1 MRGCTAVRRET
12 APQSNSRERRRMIG
26 RAGLFVL
33 WVLHFLPL
41 PLLAPI
47 GSAVGMAAYALI
59 GKRRRIAR
67 TNLRLCFPTM
77 PPAAR
82 ERLLRRHFRTFGR
95 ALLASGIAW
104 WGSPARLR
112 RTVELEDTHH
122 MNVLA
127 GQPVIALAPHFVGI
141 ELEGLRVSLDYPG
154 AAVYVRQKD
163 PLVDAFLK
171 RKRER
176 FAGTRMF
183 LRSAGIKPIVRA
195 LRDGHSVQLS
205 PDMDLG
211 PRDSL
216 FVPFFGVPAATVP
229 ALSRI
234 ASLTGARIVPLIVR
248 ERPGARGYSARFYP
262 AWEDFPT
269 GDVEA
274 DTQRMNAFIE
284 ARIREMPEQYLW
296 THKRFKTRPPGE
308 RGLY

>member
-1 MRGCTAVRRET
+1 
-12 APQSNSRERRRMIG
+12 MIG
-26 RAGLFVL
+26 RAGIFLL

-41 PLLAPI
+41 PLLAPV
-47 GSAVGMAAYALI
+47 GSAIGLAAYALI

-67 TNLRLCFPTM
+67 TNLRLCFPSM
-77 PPAAR
+77 PPGER
-82 ERLLRRHFRTFGR
+82 ERLVRSHFRAFGR

-104 WGSPARLR
+104 WGSSARLR
-112 RTVELEDTHH
+112 RTVGLEDTHR
-122 MNVLA
+122 MDALA
-127 GQPVIALAPHFVGI
+127 GQPVIVLVPHFVGI

-163 PLVDAFLK
+163 PFVDAFLK

-176 FAGTRMF
+176 FAGTCMF
-183 LRSAGIKPIVRA
+183 LRSAGIRPIVRA
-195 LRDGHSVQLS
+195 LRDGGAVQLS

-211 PRDSL
+211 PRDAL

-248 ERPGARGYSARFYP
+248 ERPGRARGYSARFYP

-269 GDVEA
+269 ADVEA
-274 DTQRMNAFIE
+274 DTRRMNAFIQ
-284 ARIREMPEQYLW
+284 ARILEMPAQYLW

-308 RGLY
+308 PGPY

>member
-1 MRGCTAVRRET
+1 MT
-12 APQSNSRERRRMIG
+12 G
-26 RAGLFVL
+26 RLGLFVL
-33 WVLHFLPL
+33 WVLHFLPM
-41 PLLAPI
+41 PLLAPV
-47 GSAVGMAAYALI
+47 GSAVGIAAYAII

-67 TNLRLCFPTM
+67 SNLRLCFPAL

-82 ERLLRRHFRTFGR
+82 ERLLRRHFRAFGR
-95 ALLASGIAW
+95 ALLASGVAW
-104 WGSPARLR
+104 WGSPSRLR
-112 RTVELEDTHH
+112 RTVRLEETRH
-122 MNVLA
+122 MDALA
-127 GQPVIALAPHFVGI
+127 GQPVIALVPHFVGI

-195 LRDGHSVQLS
+195 LREGRAVQLS

-211 PRDSL
+211 ARDSL
-216 FVPFFGVPAATVP
+216 FVPFFGVRAATVP

-234 ASLTGARIVPLIVR
+234 AALTGARIVPLIVR
-248 ERPGARGYSARFYP
+248 ERRGARGYSARFYP
-262 AWEDFPT
+262 AWDDFPT

-274 DTQRMNAFIE
+274 DTARMNAFIE
-284 ARIREMPEQYLW
+284 ARILEMPEQYLW

-308 RGLY
+308 PGLY